1 MFNHITWCSETN
13 QSSVKNYTLV
23 QKFANDIF
31 VTNKLIIQS
40 FFSGYYLLCS
50 NDYIFFFLNDCIV
63 NTMSIDFFKSF
74 LHHQSFT
81 KLVLVLLWVW
91 IIVYGTVFI
100 VFLGLI
106 SCILQHYTAV
116 VHSWFGLRQV
126 VVETGQTLRQENGT
140 RYILLP
146 ASLVLSFWLAHHVLT
161 LLTLL
166 IYCIPF
172 LSM

>member
-13 QSSVKNYTLV
+13 LSSVKNYTLV

-63 NTMSIDFFKSF
+63 NTMSIYFFKSF

-81 KLVLVLLWVW
+81 KLVLLWGKIKMYAQSESLCMELSLLFSWA
-91 IIVYGTVFI
+91 ISHASYNITQRRFTVD
-100 VFLGLI
+100 LD
-106 SCILQHYTAV
+106 CAK
-116 VHSWFGLRQV
+116 W
-126 VVETGQTLRQENGT
+126 
-140 RYILLP
+140 
-146 ASLVLSFWLAHHVLT
+146 W
-161 LLTLL
+161 
-166 IYCIPF
+166 
-172 LSM
+172 